1 MALVI
6 TIIVMLIL
14 VGVTVTVAINGG
26 LFSQAK
32 KAAKGTEVAK
42 QEELDTGNKVLDMID
57 TIVYG
62 KPEKRNLNINY
73 TKTDGQNLPSAT
85 ATLNIAIEEEP
96 LTIKQKRKI
105 ATFLCEFS
113 NYKELLANYSDYF
126 FGVTKEEAEKE
137 LKEISEEE
145 LEEGLKE
152 INEEEVLDKIIEIGR
167 RFIDYSDVS
176 KLENMGIKVISVKTP
191 YNSVLYTSN
200 LGEPIKCSFN
210 KNGTYDFIIKSG
222 ATEKK
227 ETITIDNIR
236 ETSKSAPYKVTLENG
251 NSNFLYSA
259 DGKDNWK
266 ELKET
271 TTVECNNAI
280 YIAFAESPTVGTTE
294 GEGMHYVEKND
305 EYYKYFNDEQPTEW
319 EVIRYHYIFHIIAS
333 NGEFNRKNVINA
345 IIMAQNG
352 KFEDSSLEYALAM
365 IYSGLHTSRAINFAK
380 DFPDGFS
387 YKTLL
392 GNEKFTEEMSKKYP
406 ELELG
411 NDNVIGWT
419 GSSGETDSPVY
430 KLEVDHDMNIHLLL
444 EVGD

>member
-1 MALVI
+1 
-6 TIIVMLIL
+6 MLIL
-14 VGVTVTVAINGG
+14 VGVTVTVEINGG
-26 LFSQAK
+26 LFGQAK

-42 QEELDTGNKVLDMID
+42 QEELDTDNKVLDMID

-113 NYKELLANYSDYF
+113 NYKDLLANYSDYF
-126 FGVTKEEAEKE
+126 FGVTKEEAE
-137 LKEISEEE
+137 ISEEE

-152 INEEEVLDKIIEIGR
+152 INEEELLDKIIEIGR

-251 NSNFLYSA
+251 NNNFSYSA

-266 ELKET
+266 LLEET

-280 YIAFAESPTVGTTE
+280 YIAFA
-294 GEGMHYVEKND
+294 GEKPDQENLVECMHYVEKND

-319 EVIRYHYIFHIIAS
+319 EIISTSYVFSWPAS
-333 NGEFNRKNVINA
+333 EGVFNRKNVINA
-345 IIMAQNG
+345 IIMDQNG
-352 KFEDSSLEYALAM
+352 KFKDSSFDHYFAM
-365 IYSGLHTSRAINFAK
+365 AFSRLHTSRIINFAK

-392 GNEKFTEEMSKKYP
+392 GNGKFTEEMSKKYP

-411 NDNVIGWT
+411 NDKVIGWT
-419 GSSGETDSPVY
+419 GSSDETDSPVY

>member
-1 MALVI
+1 
-6 TIIVMLIL
+6 MLIL

-26 LFSQAK
+26 LFGQAK

-57 TIVYG
+57 TIAYG
-62 KPEKRNLNINY
+62 KPEKRNLNISY
-73 TKTDGQNLPSAT
+73 TKTEGQNLPSAT

-96 LTIKQKRKI
+96 LNIEQKRKI
-105 ATFLCEFS
+105 ATFLLELS
-113 NYKELLANYSDYF
+113 TYEELLASFNI
-126 FGVTKEEAEKE
+126 TEETLKNMDEEK
-137 LKEISEEE
+137 L
-145 LEEGLKE
+145 L
-152 INEEEVLDKIIEIGR
+152 NEALEIGR
-167 RFIDYSDVS
+167 RFIDYSDVP

-266 ELKET
+266 LLKET

-280 YIAFAESPTVGTTE
+280 YIAFAESPTVDTTDS
-294 GEGMHYVEKND
+294 EGMHYVEKND

-319 EVIRYHYIFHIIAS
+319 EIIRTSYVFSWPAS
-333 NGEFNRKNVINA
+333 EGVFNRKNVINA
-345 IIMAQNG
+345 IIMDQNG
-352 KFEDSSLEYALAM
+352 KFEDRSFDHYFAM
-365 IYSGLHTSRAINFAK
+365 AFSRLHTSRAINFAK

-411 NDNVIGWT
+411 NDNVIKWT

-430 KLEVDHDMNIHLLL
+430 KLEVDHDMNIHLFL
-444 EVGD
+444 EVWD

>member
-1 MALVI
+1 
-6 TIIVMLIL
+6 MLIL

-26 LFSQAK
+26 LFDQAK

-57 TIVYG
+57 TIAYG
-62 KPEKRNLNINY
+62 KPEKRNLNISY
-73 TKTDGQNLPSAT
+73 TKTEGQNLPSAT

-96 LTIKQKRKI
+96 LNIKQKRKI

-271 TTVECNNAI
+271 TTVECNNSI
-280 YIAFAESPTVGTTE
+280 YIAFAESPTVDTTDS
-294 GEGMHYVEKND
+294 EGMHYVEKND

-319 EVIRYHYIFHIIAS
+319 EIIRTSYVFSWPAS
-333 NGEFNRKNVINA
+333 EGVFNRKNVINA
-345 IIMAQNG
+345 IIMDQNG
-352 KFEDSSLEYALAM
+352 KFEDRSFDHYFAM
-365 IYSGLHTSRAINFAK
+365 AFSRLHTSRAINFAK

-411 NDNVIGWT
+411 NDNVIGWE

>member
-1 MALVI
+1 
-6 TIIVMLIL
+6 MLIL

-26 LFSQAK
+26 LFGQAK

-57 TIVYG
+57 TIAYG
-62 KPEKRNLNINY
+62 KPEKRNLNISY
-73 TKTDGQNLPSAT
+73 TKTEGQNLPSAT

-96 LTIKQKRKI
+96 LNIEQKRKI
-105 ATFLCEFS
+105 ATFLLEFS
-113 NYKELLANYSDYF
+113 TYEELLASFNI
-126 FGVTKEEAEKE
+126 TEETLKNMDEEK
-137 LKEISEEE
+137 L
-145 LEEGLKE
+145 L
-152 INEEEVLDKIIEIGR
+152 NEVLEIGR

-251 NSNFLYSA
+251 NNNFLYSA
-259 DGKDNWK
+259 DGKENWK
-266 ELKET
+266 LLKET

-280 YIAFAESPTVGTTE
+280 YIAFAESPTVGSTE

-319 EVIRYHYIFHIIAS
+319 EIIRRSYIFRFIAYNGGVNRKKAIRY
-333 NGEFNRKNVINA
+333 

-352 KFEDSSLEYALAM
+352 KFEGSSLEYDLAT
-365 IYSGLHTSRAINFAK
+365 GLHTSRAINFAK

-387 YKTLL
+387 YKT
-392 GNEKFTEEMSKKYP
+392 GGKNKKFTEEMSKKYP

-444 EVGD
+444 ESWD

>member
-1 MALVI
+1 
-6 TIIVMLIL
+6 MLIL

-26 LFSQAK
+26 LFGQAK

-57 TIVYG
+57 TIAYG
-62 KPEKRNLNINY
+62 KPEKRNLNISY
-73 TKTDGQNLPSAT
+73 TKTEGQNLPSAT

-96 LTIKQKRKI
+96 LNIEQKRKI
-105 ATFLCEFS
+105 ATFLLELS
-113 NYKELLANYSDYF
+113 TYEELLASFNI
-126 FGVTKEEAEKE
+126 TEETLKNMDEEK
-137 LKEISEEE
+137 L
-145 LEEGLKE
+145 L
-152 INEEEVLDKIIEIGR
+152 NEALEIGR
-167 RFIDYSDVS
+167 RFIDYSDVP

-266 ELKET
+266 LLKET

-280 YIAFAESPTVGTTE
+280 YIAFAESPTVDTTDS
-294 GEGMHYVEKND
+294 EGMHYVEKND

-319 EVIRYHYIFHIIAS
+319 EIIRYNYIFHLIAS
-333 NGEFNRKNVINA
+333 NGGFNRKNAINY

-352 KFEDSSLEYALAM
+352 KFEDSSSEYGLAM
-365 IYSGLHTSRAINFAK
+365 IYSGLHTSRPINFAK

-387 YKTLL
+387 YKT
-392 GNEKFTEEMSKKYP
+392 GIGKGKFTEEMSKKYP

-411 NDNVIGWT
+411 NDNVIKWT

-430 KLEVDHDMNIHLLL
+430 KLEVDHDMNIHLFL
-444 EVGD
+444 EVWD

>member
-1 MALVI
+1 
-6 TIIVMLIL
+6 MLIL

-26 LFSQAK
+26 VFDQAK

-57 TIVYG
+57 TIAYG

-113 NYKELLANYSDYF
+113 NYKELLVNYSNYF

-145 LEEGLKE
+145 LEEVLKE
-152 INEEEVLDKIIEIGR
+152 INEEELLDKIIEIGR

-251 NSNFLYSA
+251 NNNFLYSA

-305 EYYKYFNDEQPTEW
+305 EYYKYFNDEQPLEW
-319 EVIRYHYIFHIIAS
+319 EVARYGYGIAFVASWGYIY
-333 NGEFNRKNVINA
+333 RQNVITE
-345 IIMAQNG
+345 IIYNN
-352 KFEDSSLEYALAM
+352 SSELA
-365 IYSGLHTSRAINFAK
+365 GLHTSRAINFAK
-380 DFPDGFS
+380 DFPDGFF
-387 YKTLL
+387 YKTI
-392 GNEKFTEEMSKKYP
+392 GENKKFTEEMSKKYP

-411 NDNVIGWT
+411 NDNVIVWN
-419 GSSGETDSPVY
+419 GSSGETNSPVY
-430 KLEVDHDMNIHLLL
+430 KLEVDHDMNIHLFL
-444 EVGD
+444 ESWD

>member
-1 MALVI
+1 
-6 TIIVMLIL
+6 MLIL

-26 LFSQAK
+26 LFGQAK

-152 INEEEVLDKIIEIGR
+152 INEEELLDKIIEIGR

-251 NSNFLYSA
+251 NNIFLYSA

-271 TTVECNNAI
+271 TTVECNNSI
-280 YIAFAESPTVGTTE
+280 YIAFAESPTVDTNDS
-294 GEGMHYVEKND
+294 EGMHYVEKND

-319 EVIRYHYIFHIIAS
+319 EIIRYHYIFHIIAS

-387 YKTLL
+387 YKT
-392 GNEKFTEEMSKKYP
+392 GIGKGKFTEEMSKKYP

-411 NDNVIGWT
+411 NDNVIEWIGT
-419 GSSGETDSPVY
+419 SGETDSPVY

>member
-26 LFSQAK
+26 LFDQAK

-57 TIVYG
+57 TIAYG
-62 KPEKRNLNINY
+62 KPEKRNLNISY
-73 TKTDGQNLPSAT
+73 TKTEGQNLPSAT

-96 LTIKQKRKI
+96 LNIEQKRKI
-105 ATFLCEFS
+105 ATFLLELS
-113 NYKELLANYSDYF
+113 TYEELLASFNI
-126 FGVTKEEAEKE
+126 TEETLKNMDEEK
-137 LKEISEEE
+137 L
-145 LEEGLKE
+145 L
-152 INEEEVLDKIIEIGR
+152 NEALEIGR
-167 RFIDYSDVS
+167 RFIDYSDVP

-266 ELKET
+266 LLKET

-280 YIAFAESPTVGTTE
+280 YIAFAKSPTVDTTDS
-294 GEGMHYVEKND
+294 EGMHYVEKND

-319 EVIRYHYIFHIIAS
+319 EIIRYNYIFHLIAS
-333 NGEFNRKNVINA
+333 NGGFNRKNAINY

-352 KFEDSSLEYALAM
+352 KFEDSSSEYGLAM
-365 IYSGLHTSRAINFAK
+365 IYSGLHTSRPINFAK

-387 YKTLL
+387 YKT
-392 GNEKFTEEMSKKYP
+392 GIGKGKFTEEMSKKYP

-411 NDNVIGWT
+411 NDNVIKWT

-430 KLEVDHDMNIHLLL
+430 KLEVDHDMNIHLFL
-444 EVGD
+444 EVWD

>member
-1 MALVI
+1 
-6 TIIVMLIL
+6 MLIL

-26 LFSQAK
+26 LFSKAK

-42 QEELDTGNKVLDMID
+42 QEELDTENKVLDMID
-57 TIVYG
+57 TIAYG
-62 KPEKRNLNINY
+62 KPEKRNLNISY
-73 TKTDGQNLPSAT
+73 TKTEGQNLPSAT

-96 LTIKQKRKI
+96 LNIEQKRKI
-105 ATFLCEFS
+105 ATFLLEFS
-113 NYKELLANYSDYF
+113 TYEELLASFNI
-126 FGVTKEEAEKE
+126 TEETLKNMDEEK
-137 LKEISEEE
+137 L
-145 LEEGLKE
+145 L
-152 INEEEVLDKIIEIGR
+152 NEALEIGR

-280 YIAFAESPTVGTTE
+280 YIAFAESPTVDTTDS
-294 GEGMHYVEKND
+294 EGMHYVEKND

-319 EVIRYHYIFHIIAS
+319 EIIRYNYIFHLIAS
-333 NGEFNRKNVINA
+333 NGGFNRKNAINY

-352 KFEDSSLEYALAM
+352 KFEDSSSEYGLAM
-365 IYSGLHTSRAINFAK
+365 IYSGLHTSRPINFAK

-387 YKTLL
+387 YKT
-392 GNEKFTEEMSKKYP
+392 GIGKGKFTEEMSKKYP

-411 NDNVIGWT
+411 NDNVIKWT

-430 KLEVDHDMNIHLLL
+430 KLEVDHDMNIHLFL
-444 EVGD
+444 EVWD

>member
-26 LFSQAK
+26 LFSKAK

-42 QEELDTGNKVLDMID
+42 QEELDTENKVLDMID
-57 TIVYG
+57 TIAYG
-62 KPEKRNLNINY
+62 KPEKRNLNISY
-73 TKTDGQNLPSAT
+73 TKTEGQNLPSAT

-96 LTIKQKRKI
+96 LNIEQKRKI
-105 ATFLCEFS
+105 ATFLLEFS
-113 NYKELLANYSDYF
+113 TYEELLASFNI
-126 FGVTKEEAEKE
+126 TEETLKNMDEEK
-137 LKEISEEE
+137 L
-145 LEEGLKE
+145 L
-152 INEEEVLDKIIEIGR
+152 NEALEIGR

-280 YIAFAESPTVGTTE
+280 YIAFAESPTVDTTDS
-294 GEGMHYVEKND
+294 EGMHYVEKND

-319 EVIRYHYIFHIIAS
+319 EIIRYNYIFHLIAS
-333 NGEFNRKNVINA
+333 NGGFNRKNAINY

-352 KFEDSSLEYALAM
+352 KFEDSSSEYGLAM
-365 IYSGLHTSRAINFAK
+365 IYSGLHTSRPINFAK

-387 YKTLL
+387 YKT
-392 GNEKFTEEMSKKYP
+392 GIGKGKFTEEMSKKYP

-411 NDNVIGWT
+411 NDNVIKWT

-430 KLEVDHDMNIHLLL
+430 KLEVDHDMNIHLFL
-444 EVGD
+444 EVWD

>member
-1 MALVI
+1 
-6 TIIVMLIL
+6 MLIL

-26 LFSQAK
+26 LFGQAK

-42 QEELDTGNKVLDMID
+42 QEELDTDNKVLDMID

-113 NYKELLANYSDYF
+113 NYKELLVNYSNYF

-145 LEEGLKE
+145 LEEVLKE
-152 INEEEVLDKIIEIGR
+152 INEEELLDKIIEIGR

-251 NSNFLYSA
+251 NNNFLYSA

-305 EYYKYFNDEQPTEW
+305 EYYKYFNDEQPLEW
-319 EVIRYHYIFHIIAS
+319 EVARYGYGIAFVASWGYIY
-333 NGEFNRKNVINA
+333 RQNVITE
-345 IIMAQNG
+345 IIYNN
-352 KFEDSSLEYALAM
+352 SSELA
-365 IYSGLHTSRAINFAK
+365 GLHTSRAINFAK
-380 DFPDGFS
+380 DFPDGFF
-387 YKTLL
+387 YKTI
-392 GNEKFTEEMSKKYP
+392 GKNKKFTEEMSKKYP

-419 GSSGETDSPVY
+419 GSSDETDSPVY

-444 EVGD
+444 ESWD

>member
-1 MALVI
+1 
-6 TIIVMLIL
+6 MLIL

-26 LFSQAK
+26 LFGQAK

-73 TKTDGQNLPSAT
+73 TKTEGQNLPSAT

-96 LTIKQKRKI
+96 LNIKQKRKI

-167 RFIDYSDVS
+167 RFIDYSDVP

-251 NSNFLYSA
+251 NGNFGYSV
-259 DGKDNWK
+259 DGKDNWRLL
-266 ELKET
+266 EET

-280 YIAFAESPTVGTTE
+280 YIAFAGEKPEYETF

-319 EVIRYHYIFHIIAS
+319 EIIRCSYIFHWIAS
-333 NGEFNRKNVINA
+333 NGGFNRKNAISY
-345 IIMAQNG
+345 IIMDQNG
-352 KFEDSSLEYALAM
+352 KFEDSSLEYDLAM

-387 YKTLL
+387 YKT
-392 GNEKFTEEMSKKYP
+392 GGKNKKFTEEMSKKYP

-411 NDNVIGWT
+411 NDNVIKWT

-430 KLEVDHDMNIHLLL
+430 KLEVDHDMNIHLFL
-444 EVGD
+444 EVWD